1 MQILQDVL
9 YRRHPSVQDYKQ
21 AYELTRNLP
30 AEENCRIALRFDK
43 ESDQRR
49 YNLPSASVREIAV
62 ILPGDGNQ
70 ATDVR
75 DIVLQRQGG
84 AL

>member
-1 MQILQDVL
+1 MQILQDML
-9 YRRHPSVQDYKQ
+9 YHRHPSVQDYKQ

-49 YNLPSASVREIAV
+49 
-62 ILPGDGNQ
+62 
-70 ATDVR
+70 
-75 DIVLQRQGG
+75 
-84 AL
+84 